1 MKKSVLIFGLI
12 FISVYLWGQNPKENA
27 HSTSP
32 SIYIQWVDNLKG
44 DFSFTNDWSY
54 PEGVYKNEYGQ
65 LSCDGLCPPEIDA
78 MIDSTGRIYEDSLR
92 AFYKIID
99 TSHQIHTFQSKAWVY
114 EWAGTDFIEV
124 LRKSKDS
131 IYCSTMISSATHTSL
146 ILEIIKN
153 DCYASIDLISVVPGG
168 NSKYYCTD
176 GFIAIDKKLWEKGV
190 MKAKFNINFGI
201 EEESKRPIFWKGKI
215 YANIRTI

>member
-1 MKKSVLIFGLI
+1 MKRSVLIFGLI
-12 FISVYLWGQNPKENA
+12 FISSYLWGQSSKGTVKSA
-27 HSTSP
+27 
-32 SIYIQWVDNLKG
+32 SIPIPIKWVNNLSG
-44 DFSFTNDWSY
+44 DFSFASNWSY

-78 MIDSTGRIYEDSLR
+78 MKDSTGRIYEDSLR

-114 EWAGTDFIEV
+114 EWAGTNFIEV
-124 LRKSKDS
+124 LRKNKDS
-131 IYCSTMISSATHTSL
+131 IYCSTTTSNATHCSL

-153 DCYASIDLISVVPGG
+153 DCYASMDLISIVPGG

-176 GFIAIDKKLWEKGV
+176 GFITIDKKLWEKGV

-201 EEESKRPIFWKGKI
+201 EEETKRPIFWKGKI